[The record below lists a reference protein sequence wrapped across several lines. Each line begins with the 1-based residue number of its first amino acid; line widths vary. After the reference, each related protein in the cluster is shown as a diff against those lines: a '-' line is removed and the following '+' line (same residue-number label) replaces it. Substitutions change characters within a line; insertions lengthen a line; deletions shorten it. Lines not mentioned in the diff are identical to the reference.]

1 MEIALLNKS
10 LVSELLLWNFF
21 LLKTCLVQ
29 GEKKQIPQC
38 RTMDFHGKCD
48 QVSTNP
54 AQGAGDRPRE
64 GSITVSFSQ
73 AGSVFEVISRSM
85 G

>member
-1 MEIALLNKS
+1 
-10 LVSELLLWNFF
+10 
-21 LLKTCLVQ
+21 
-29 GEKKQIPQC
+29 
-38 RTMDFHGKCD
+38 MDFHGKCG

-64 GSITVSFSQ
+64 GSITVSFGQ
-73 AGSVFEVISRSM
+73 AGSVFEVISRSV